1 MIRRLFL
8 GLAAAAAFAAAAA
21 VLVFALAFAL
31 YALAEPYAGRAGAAA
46 ILAGVTALLMA
57 VTALLIGRA
66 ARPRKRDLPAS
77 AGSVVDRAFRF
88 LKDNPAVAIS
98 AAVGRDSWRYATR
111 ATSAR
116 RSGLSSK
123 TAMRAGIAVAADGHR

>member
-98 AAVGRDSWRYATR
+98 AAVGAGFMAIRNPGYLGSAIRAFVENSDASRD
-111 ATSAR
+111 R
-116 RSGLSSK
+116 R
-123 TAMRAGIAVAADGHR
+123 RR